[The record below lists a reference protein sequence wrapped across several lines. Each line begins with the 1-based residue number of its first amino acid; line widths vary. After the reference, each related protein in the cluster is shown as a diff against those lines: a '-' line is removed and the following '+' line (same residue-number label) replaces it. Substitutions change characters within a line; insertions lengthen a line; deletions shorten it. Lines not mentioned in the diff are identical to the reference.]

1 MEEYGYYNGIAYD
14 ARFPAKRIAALV
26 PDGVY
31 DQELQVVKWSGMTIR
46 VNPGR
51 AWQAGRFYYRDEV
64 KELSAPAAHASLARV
79 DAVVLRWDDLA
90 CKTEIAYVAGT
101 PSSNPQAPA
110 LVRNETTY
118 DFRLAEIRVPAGA
131 GEITASMIHDT
142 RYDASL
148 CGVTAGFKKP
158 DIEALMAEYTDQFLA
173 WFGEKQQ
180 EIDDTLAVLNN
191 ANPIITVHAQKQSEG
206 VYTATEERVK
216 TYVPDMIWALYLD
229 EPASGAVTVNVNNLG
244 ALAVKKATEDGGL
257 ADPAELLPN
266 VCNMAQYD
274 GSQLRLLASPD
285 ASGWHR
291 HTYTY
296 TAKVGD
302 TEVPIESPG
311 GVYADD
317 LLVLMTAGLVMQEG
331 VDYTRGPDGSNS
343 VSLSAPRTA
352 AGDIYIEHF
361 QQVSHAALGAIDG
374 HMASTSNPHR
384 VTAEQVGAMP
394 SSATIELTDETQ
406 SYDLD
411 DYWTPGQVVLVRHGV
426 AASGQVAN
434 CPSSVAGMVHVEGST
449 LLATQ
454 TYTDTAGGAVYS
466 RYKAFGGS
474 TSPWTGPSGISSG
487 SNANGSWTKWPDGT
501 MIAYGVVTSQSIPA
515 NSTTGITGQS
525 VLFPASFV
533 GSPSVTLTALADT
546 TSHFS
551 AKLGGVTATLWWG
564 SITNGSDYARVVPVH
579 WQAIGRWK

>member
-90 CKTEIAYVAGT
+90 CKTEIVYVAGT

-142 RYDASL
+142 RYDAAL

-158 DIEALMAEYTDQFLA
+158 DIEALMAEYTDRFLA

-191 ANPIITVHAQKQSEG
+191 ANPIITVHAQKQGEG

-229 EPASGAVTVNVNNLG
+229 EPASGGVTVNVNNLG
-244 ALAVKKATEDGGL
+244 ALAIKKVTEDGGL

-274 GSQLRLLASPD
+274 GIQLRLLASPD

-296 TAKVGD
+296 AAKVGD

-374 HMASTSNPHR
+374 HMDSTSNPHQ
-384 VTAEQVGAMP
+384 VTAEQVGAM
-394 SSATIELTDETQ
+394 
-406 SYDLD
+406 
-411 DYWTPGQVVLVRHGV
+411 
-426 AASGQVAN
+426 AADAIQ
-434 CPSSVAGMVHVEGST
+434 
-449 LLATQ
+449 
-454 TYTDTAGGAVYS
+454 
-466 RYKAFGGS
+466 
-474 TSPWTGPSGISSG
+474 SG

-501 MIAYGVVTSQSIPA
+501 MICRGVGVYAVQTSEITVVLPQAFAAADYTPVISFHWTVTAGAIGA
-515 NSTTGITGQS
+515 IVGITTSGFRAR
-525 VLFPASFV
+525 V
-533 GSPSVTLTALADT
+533 ADAINGKTYENGTQLT
-546 TSHFS
+546 TSY
-551 AKLGGVTATLWWG
+551 
-564 SITNGSDYARVVPVH
+564 IC
-579 WQAIGRWK
+579 IGRWK

>member
-90 CKTEIAYVAGT
+90 CKTEIVYVAGT

-142 RYDASL
+142 RYDAAL

-191 ANPIITVHAQKQSEG
+191 ANPIITVHAQKQGEG

-229 EPASGAVTVNVNNLG
+229 EPASGGVTVNVNNLG
-244 ALAVKKATEDGGL
+244 ALAIKKVTEDGGL

-274 GSQLRLLASPD
+274 GIQLRLLASPD

-296 TAKVGD
+296 AAKVGD

-374 HMASTSNPHR
+374 HMDSTSNPHQ
-384 VTAEQVGAMP
+384 VTAEQVGAVP
-394 SSATIELTDETQ
+394 GSATIELTDTAK
-406 SYDLD
+406 SYDLN
-411 DYWTPGQVVLVRHGV
+411 DYWTPGQVVYIRQNVID
-426 AASGQVAN
+426 AKKVAN
-434 CPSSVAGMVHVEGST
+434 CPSGTSGIMSVTGTSVV
-449 LLATQ
+449 LVQ
-454 TYTDTAGGAVYS
+454 TYVDVAGGAVYT
-466 RYKAFGGS
+466 RHKALS
-474 TSPWTGPSGISSG
+474 TGNTSGWGWASGIVSETTS
-487 SNANGSWTKWPDGT
+487 NGSYIKWPDGT
-501 MIAYGVVTSQSIPA
+501 MECWGQVSGTSDSSGYLTVTFPVAFATTPAAFLVSGVSGA
-515 NSTTGITGQS
+515 GI
-525 VLFPASFV
+525 VER
-533 GSPSVTLTALADT
+533 GSLTAT
-546 TSHFS
+546 QGKVGFRSY
-551 AKLGGVTATLWWG
+551 V
-564 SITNGSDYARVVPVH
+564 NGDFLVNQASRAAAWH
-579 WQAIGRWK
+579 AIGRWK